1 MEQKS
6 IPKFYGLRI
15 YLSSILLYFFL
26 VLPFIGFI
34 IFQNVPAFIE
44 NRAGGMEQVAATADS
59 LIGAFDSIP
68 EFTEEEL
75 DNLVDLAIQV
85 DIDTFFVAFLKLQLG
100 DGTSH
105 FSSITWLTASGVE
118 PAGHQKKTSCG
129 TRDATAFHDSQTVD

>member
-15 YLSSILLYFFL
+15 YLSSIMLYFFL

-59 LIGAFDSIP
+59 LIGAFDSIAAFS
-68 EFTEEEL
+68 EG
-75 DNLVDLAIQV
+75 DIDSMVNLAIQV
-85 DIDTFFVAFLKLQLG
+85 DIGAVF
-100 DGTSH
+100 
-105 FSSITWLTASGVE
+105 
-118 PAGHQKKTSCG
+118 P
-129 TRDATAFHDSQTVD
+129 